1 MNADADTRR
10 LLYLRDTITAIE
22 ERARMGREAVLDD
35 PVERDA
41 LLWRPGTLWVTVAD
55 AAQELPTELK
65 ARHTEIPWES
75 IRGFR
80 NIAAHGYLRIALDAA
95 WDIVEN
101 HLAALKAVAVEER
114 RERGHQAGPS

>member
-1 MNADADTRR
+1 MSADADTRR

-22 ERARMGREAVLDD
+22 ERVHRGYAAVLDD

-41 LLWRPGTLWVTVAD
+41 LLWRLYTVAD
-55 AAQELPTELK
+55 AAHELSTDLK
-65 ARHTEIPWES
+65 TRHAEIPWER

-101 HLAALKAVAVEER
+101 HLAALKAVAVEEL
-114 RERGHQAGPS
+114 GVCGDQTHS

>member
-1 MNADADTRR
+1 LSADADTRR

-22 ERARMGREAVLDD
+22 ERARMGREAVLGD

-41 LLWRPGTLWVTVAD
+41 LLWRLDTLAD
-55 AAQELPTELK
+55 AAHELPTELK
-65 ARHTEIPWES
+65 AGHTEIPWER

-80 NIAAHGYLRIALDAA
+80 NIAAHGYLPIALDAA

-101 HLAALKAVAVEER
+101 HLAALTAVAVEELG
-114 RERGHQAGPS
+114 ERGHQAGPS

>member
-1 MNADADTRR
+1 VSADAGTRR

-41 LLWRPGTLWVTVAD
+41 LLWRLYTVAD
-55 AAQELPTELK
+55 AAHELPTELK
-65 ARHTEIPWES
+65 ARHTEIPWERV
-75 IRGFR
+75 RGFR

-101 HLAALKAVAVEER
+101 HLAELKAVAVDEL
-114 RERGHQAGPS
+114 RERGHPADAS